1 VETYIILSPK
11 PFWGLMSLLIGKSG
25 PGRSLLARL
34 DHGAEIV
41 GQITD
46 IARDLKIKA
55 AYISAVGALT
65 RAEIGF
71 YDQAA
76 HEYRAAAVVDGP
88 VEIASC
94 SGNISL
100 LDGRPFVHA
109 HAVLSDDSGRT
120 FAGHLVSG
128 SIFAAELFL
137 LEMPGAQLRRMPDAV
152 TGLRLWSEERDAG
165 GADL

>member
-1 VETYIILSPK
+1 
-11 PFWGLMSLLIGKSG
+11 MSLLIGKSG
-25 PGRSLLARL
+25 PGIGILARL

-46 IARDLKIKA
+46 IAGDLKIKA

-76 HEYRAAAVVDGP
+76 HEYRAAAVEGP

-100 LDGRPFVHA
+100 LEGRPFVHA
-109 HAVLSDDSGRT
+109 HAVLSDGSGRT
-120 FAGHLVSG
+120 FAGHLVRG

-137 LEMPGAQLRRMPDAV
+137 LEMPGAELHRMPDPV
-152 TGLRLWSEERDAG
+152 TGLKLWGEERDAK